1 VNAEQR
7 VPGLALG
14 VRTRR
19 LDDGKV
25 VLLVPEG
32 VVNLNPSAAATVEL
46 FDGVRSCA
54 QIATELAE
62 RFDAP
67 RGSIVSDVAEL
78 VDRLA
83 ARGWV
88 FFSSD
93 TPSSEQRA

>member
-1 VNAEQR
+1 MSAELR
-7 VPGLALG
+7 VPGLAHG

-19 LDDGKV
+19 LEDGKV

-46 FDGVRSCA
+46 FDGARSCD
-54 QIATELAE
+54 QIAAELAA

-67 RGSIVSDVAEL
+67 RESIAADVAEL

-88 FFSSD
+88 FF
-93 TPSSEQRA
+93 T